1 MLSKYFDIK
10 TNSKSFE
17 DDLSN
22 LIDELKDKKV
32 LLYGAGQGFVELN
45 KRYSVLE
52 NLNIVAI
59 ADLKFEKNSRIKF
72 FNKIK
77 AIAPND
83 IPKEEYDFILIT
95 NEFATPIID
104 FLRKKLDIPRENIK
118 LIFNEE
124 IRDEAPNT
132 NYLQKFNFDKTLP
145 KLVKKLKN
153 KSVILYG
160 ASYFLELINKYYDLS
175 GLNILGVSDKR
186 FYHHEENEQWLGYK
200 VYSVDEIKDAN
211 PDYVL
216 VSTKMYINIIE
227 DLYYNTLNDTNIKI
241 KPLVKKPLMTLVREI
256 WS

>member
-1 MLSKYFDIK
+1 MLSKYFEIK
-10 TNSKSFE
+10 TNSKKFNE
-17 DDLSN
+17 DLLK
-22 LIDELKDKKV
+22 LIGELKDKRV
-32 LLYGAGQGFVELN
+32 LLYGAGKGFVELN
-45 KRYSVLE
+45 KKYLLTD

-59 ADLKFEKNSRIKF
+59 ADKNFRKRLVFSV

-83 IPKEEYDFILIT
+83 ILNEEYDYILVT
-95 NEFATPIID
+95 NECTLPIMD
-104 FLRKKLDIPRENIK
+104 FLRKKLDVPKEKIK
-118 LIFNEE
+118 IIFNAE
-124 IRDEAPNT
+124 IKDEADNT
-132 NYLQKFNFDKTLP
+132 NYLHQFNFEKTLP
-145 KLVKKLKN
+145 KIIKELKN
-153 KSVILYG
+153 KTVILYG

-175 GLNILGVSDKR
+175 GLNIIGVSDKR